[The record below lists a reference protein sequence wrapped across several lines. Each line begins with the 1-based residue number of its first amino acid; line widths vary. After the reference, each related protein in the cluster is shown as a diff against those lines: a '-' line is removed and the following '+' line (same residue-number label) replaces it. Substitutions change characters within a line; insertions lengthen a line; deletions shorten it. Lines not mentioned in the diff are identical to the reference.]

1 MGIMN
6 QMDTQKQIEKDFKD
20 ALRAGDEQRKSTLR
34 MVLSAIKLVEV
45 DKGGSLEEGEVLV
58 ILQKE
63 IKSRRETIADAEK
76 AGRSDMISDLEAEIS
91 ILEGYLPQAL
101 SQEEI
106 EALAKEAIAIEGA
119 ASLQD
124 MGKVMKVLMP
134 KVQGRADGSLVSQTV
149 RQLLSDQ

>member
-1 MGIMN
+1 MN

-20 ALRAGDEQRKSTLR
+20 ALRAGDEMRKSTLR

-45 DKGGSLEEGEVLV
+45 DKGDSLDEGEVLV

-63 IKSRRETIADAEK
+63 IKSRRESIADAEK
-76 AGRSDMISDLEAEIS
+76 ADRPDLIADSEAEIK

-101 SQEEI
+101 TPEEI
-106 EALAKEAIAIEGA
+106 EELAKEVISQEGA

-134 KVQGRADGSLVSQTV
+134 QVQGRADGSLVSQTV
-149 RQLLSDQ
+149 RQLLSDN